1 MNIDHTRR
9 YFRATDDFMKTALE
23 AFEIARQEAIKAK
36 LEAAYATLEKYGVPR
51 DAVELGVFEHNGK
64 VAFPEKV
71 REYIPKLFTCRDGSG
86 YVRLKQNTKDGKR
99 ILAQLE
105 THKLPSLSE
114 WFPTLGLNRCWFRGF
129 YMLSPS
135 LGRYGDEIVLIGIPK
150 DTEPGEEYEPDFDL
164 VEEMTLAEW
173 AALVEKVEGAKAQG
187 VA

>member
-23 AFEIARQEAIKAK
+23 AFEIARREAIKTK

-71 REYIPKLFTCRDGSG
+71 REYIPKLFTCQDGSG
-86 YVRLKQNTKDGKR
+86 YVRLKQNTRDGKR

-105 THKLPSLSE
+105 THKLPSLSA

-135 LGRYGDEIVLIGIPK
+135 LVLQRAS
-150 DTEPGEEYEPDFDL
+150 L
-164 VEEMTLAEW
+164 SLLA
-173 AALVEKVEGAKAQG
+173 LSSLTDRVG
-187 VA
+187 VSPPSSA